1 HHYPEPFGRPSAFPS
16 ASIRLGQTLP
26 VNSSSCPL
34 FLQICVMECE
44 GRLPSSAT
52 WDLCSKMPSR
62 KVSLRPGLDHAE
74 DGSEWPLEKWDGG
87 LLGGGG
93 GLKPLGDL
101 ARAVDLSQA
110 DDEKQG
116 SKLSGLLR
124 QPEAE
129 GDGGHGGRVP
139 PGALQGHREVPRRMS
154 DFLSGPFSYGQLAEP
169 GVQELQKRFG
179 GFIGVRKSARKWHN
193 QKRFS
198 EFLKQYLGMAPRSVE
213 YDDFPDD
220 AKEKLF
226 FFYFVEDRQ

>member
-1 HHYPEPFGRPSAFPS
+1 MQSWQKAKRRPSAFPS

-52 WDLCSKMPSR
+52 WDLCSKMPN
-62 KVSLRPGLDHAE
+62 
-74 DGSEWPLEKWDGG
+74 GSEWPLEN
-87 LLGGGG
+87 
-93 GLKPLGDL
+93 
-101 ARAVDLSQA
+101 
-110 DDEKQG
+110 
-116 SKLSGLLR
+116 GLLR

-129 GDGGHGGRVP
+129 GDGGHGGR
-139 PGALQGHREVPRRMS
+139 VPRRMS

-220 AKEKLF
+220 AKEQN
-226 FFYFVEDRQ
+226 EI